1 MKARDNPF
9 SSDRILSIRYRLQG
23 LTWDELMRR
32 LADMDYRCALIG
44 PQGSG
49 KTTLLE
55 DLEPA
60 LLATGFRTKW
70 LRLNQSTRRL
80 SSGSWKTFLS
90 TIEETDIIL
99 FDGAEQ
105 MNCLAWEQF
114 KRRSRKAAGLIITT
128 HRSGRLPTLLECV
141 TYPDLLEEIV
151 RALTSDGAPERLQLT
166 KELFERHKGNLR
178 NALRELY
185 DLHAAS

>member
-9 SSDRILSIRYRLQG
+9 SSDRILSVRYRLQG
-23 LTWDELMRR
+23 LTWDQLRAR
-32 LADMDYRCALIG
+32 LADMDYRCALVG

-60 LLATGFRTKW
+60 LLAIGFQTKW

-80 SSGSWKTFLS
+80 SSASWKTFLS
-90 TIEETDIIL
+90 TLEEGDIIL

-105 MNCLAWEQF
+105 LNCLAWEQF
-114 KRRSRKAAGLIITT
+114 KRRSCKAAGLIITT
-128 HRSGRLPTLLECV
+128 HKPGRLPTLLECV
-141 TYPDLLEEIV
+141 THPDLLDEIV
-151 RALTSDGAPERLQLT
+151 RALTSNGAPESPQLT
-166 KELFERHKGNLR
+166 MELFERH
-178 NALRELY
+178 
-185 DLHAAS
+185 